1 MMDEFDKR
9 LYSALGADITIPSK
23 LEKVI
28 KESLTDNNLDKK
40 SGFGTAQRSLALLYR
55 KNRRFF
61 LYNKKVKHH
70 SIQKIGI
77 AACTTIIA
85 TAGIVYAGT
94 AISNYIWKQPEK
106 TTGFYSNN
114 TQNITNE
121 ERASAMSR
129 PEAIEKT
136 NELLRKF
143 GYENKKIIS
152 MELNNNP
159 HNYELTWHVTLDN
172 GTSNDDII
180 EFDARGGDS
189 FNVLFQNVLK
199 ENNYRITKDEA
210 EKTARELCKKYG
222 YDTQKYNKVK
232 IKPNLEKS
240 EDSYMWYADFY
251 MDYEG
256 IINPY
261 ESLKIAFT
269 PKTNDIY
276 YFYVSNFEFE
286 NNPVE
291 VSKEKAKEIVLI
303 SEQKMSTNYKIKNVV
318 INLSIDKMNGD
329 AFKRLTDYE
338 QYYKEGHDKN
348 FSTAEVVSYR
358 TQSLVRKVW
367 KVTLEYDIP
376 QFTVNFKSETN
387 PFDRYYTYY
396 VDATTGE
403 IIGGVPYK
411 AVYLY

>member
-9 LYSALGADITIPSK
+9 LYNALGADIPVPSK

-28 KESLTDNNLDKK
+28 KESLTDDNL
-40 SGFGTAQRSLALLYR
+40 
-55 KNRRFF
+55 
-61 LYNKKVKHH
+61 NKKIKNY

-94 AISNYIWKQPEK
+94 TISNYIWKQPEK

-114 TQNITNE
+114 AQNITNE
-121 ERASAMSR
+121 ERASAISKA
-129 PEAIEKT
+129 EAIERT

-143 GYENKKIIS
+143 GYENKKITL

-159 HNYELTWHVTLDN
+159 HDYELTWHVTLDN
-172 GTSNDDII
+172 GTSNEDII
-180 EFDARGGDS
+180 EFDARGGDA

-199 ENNYRITKDEA
+199 ENNYRITEDEA
-210 EKTARELCKKYG
+210 EKTAKELCKKYG

-232 IKPNLEKS
+232 IKPNLEKA
-240 EDSYMWYADFY
+240 EDSYMWYVDFY
-251 MDYEG
+251 IEYDG

-261 ESLKIAFT
+261 ESLKIAFA

-276 YFYVSNFEFE
+276 YFYVSNYEFE

-291 VSKEKAKEIVLI
+291 ISRDRAKEIALT
-303 SEQKMSTNYKIKNVV
+303 SEQKISTNYKIKNVV
-318 INLSIDKMNGD
+318 VNLSIDKMNGD

-348 FSTAEVVSYR
+348 FSNAEVVSYR
-358 TQSLVRKVW
+358 TQNLVRKVW

-376 QFTVNFKSETN
+376 QLTGNSKSEAN

-411 AVYLY
+411 EIN

>member
-9 LYSALGADITIPSK
+9 LYNALGADIPVPSK

-28 KESLTDNNLDKK
+28 KESLTDDNL
-40 SGFGTAQRSLALLYR
+40 
-55 KNRRFF
+55 
-61 LYNKKVKHH
+61 NKKIKHY

-94 AISNYIWKQPEK
+94 TISNYIWKQPEK

-114 TQNITNE
+114 AQNITNE
-121 ERASAMSR
+121 ERASAISKA
-129 PEAIEKT
+129 EAIERT

-143 GYENKKIIS
+143 GYENKKITS

-159 HNYELTWHVTLDN
+159 HDYELTWHVTLDN
-172 GTSNDDII
+172 GTSNEDII
-180 EFDARGGDS
+180 EFDARGGDA

-199 ENNYRITKDEA
+199 ENNYRITEDEA
-210 EKTARELCKKYG
+210 EKTARELGKKYG

-232 IKPNLEKS
+232 VKPNLEKA
-240 EDSYMWYADFY
+240 EDSYMWYVDFY
-251 MDYEG
+251 IEYDG

-261 ESLKIAFT
+261 ESLKIAFA

-276 YFYVSNFEFE
+276 YFYVSNYEFE

-291 VSKEKAKEIVLI
+291 ISRDKAKEIALT
-303 SEQKMSTNYKIKNVV
+303 SEQKISTNYKIKNVV
-318 INLSIDKMNGD
+318 VNLSIDKMNGD

-348 FSTAEVVSYR
+348 FSNAEVVSYR
-358 TQSLVRKVW
+358 TQNLVRKVW
-367 KVTLEYDIP
+367 KVTLEYEMP
-376 QFTVNFKSETN
+376 QLTGNSKSEAN

-411 AVYLY
+411 ALN

>member
-9 LYSALGADITIPSK
+9 LYNALGADIPVPSK

-28 KESLTDNNLDKK
+28 KESLTDDNL
-40 SGFGTAQRSLALLYR
+40 
-55 KNRRFF
+55 
-61 LYNKKVKHH
+61 NKKIKHY

-85 TAGIVYAGT
+85 TAGIVYGGT
-94 AISNYIWKQPEK
+94 TISNYIWKQPEK

-114 TQNITNE
+114 AQNITNE
-121 ERASAMSR
+121 ERASAISKA
-129 PEAIEKT
+129 EATERT

-143 GYENKKIIS
+143 GYENKKITS
-152 MELNNNP
+152 MKLNNNP
-159 HNYELTWHVTLDN
+159 HDYELTWHVTLDN
-172 GTSNDDII
+172 GTSNEDII
-180 EFDARGGDS
+180 EFDARGGDA

-199 ENNYRITKDEA
+199 ENNYRITEDEA
-210 EKTARELCKKYG
+210 EKTARELGKKYG
-222 YDTQKYNKVK
+222 YDTQKYNKVN
-232 IKPNLEKS
+232 IKSNLEKA
-240 EDSYMWYADFY
+240 EDSYMWYVDFFMEY
-251 MDYEG
+251 DG

-261 ESLKIAFT
+261 ESLKIAFA

-276 YFYVSNFEFE
+276 YFYVSNYEFE

-291 VSKEKAKEIVLI
+291 ISRDKAKEIALT
-303 SEQKMSTNYKIKNVV
+303 SEQKISTKYKIKNVV
-318 INLSIDKMNGD
+318 VNLSIDKMNGD

-338 QYYKEGHDKN
+338 QYYKEGHDKG
-348 FSTAEVVSYR
+348 FSNAEIVSYR
-358 TQSLVRKVW
+358 TQNLVRKVW

-376 QFTVNFKSETN
+376 QFTGNSKSEAN

-396 VDATTGE
+396 VDVTTGE

-411 AVYLY
+411 TIN